1 MNNHFS
7 NDLIYQLQ
15 YLEASI
21 GKLIAM
27 LSKYPTLNLTLN
39 YHQILKQIV
48 LIQIQPDSFD
58 IRNLIQMR
66 DEKDQL
72 EKKVLKKEGY
82 HIRCGHSLACEFY
95 LISPL
100 IFILYFVLT
109 NVLSFVYFLLIFSYQ
124 INSFIIIIPLLI
136 CPCNHINPFLIIICR
151 IFCKCLICRYIFK
164 SCFI

>member
-100 IFILYFVLT
+100 ILKVVDLLKENHFVEEGIEYLT
-109 NVLSFVYFLLIFSYQ
+109 TLNTYVLLCGQYVNQSFLVDELIY
-124 INSFIIIIPLLI
+124 
-136 CPCNHINPFLIIICR
+136 
-151 IFCKCLICRYIFK
+151 
-164 SCFI
+164 

>member
-7 NDLIYQLQ
+7 NYLIYQLQ

-58 IRNLIQMR
+58 IRILIQMR

-100 IFILYFVLT
+100 ILKVVDLLKENHFVEEGIEYLIT
-109 NVLSFVYFLLIFSYQ
+109 LNTYVLLCGQYVNQSFLVDELIY
-124 INSFIIIIPLLI
+124 
-136 CPCNHINPFLIIICR
+136 
-151 IFCKCLICRYIFK
+151 
-164 SCFI
+164 